1 MVTFLEYE
9 EERVNVHDMIVEK
22 GADGW
27 EMSKSAYPKLRL
39 GAEAVLGL
47 LVRSG
52 FRVVERGEEGGF
64 ATLVARA

>member
-1 MVTFLEYE
+1 MATFLEYE
-9 EERVNVHDMIVEK
+9 EERVNVHDMVFEK

-27 EMSKSAYPKLRL
+27 EMRKSAYPKLRL

-47 LVRSG
+47 LGRSG